1 MIIRKETAATVYC
14 DMSRPVR
21 RVCRAAFLAAAVG
34 TLLSGCSN
42 NIRVH
47 GNMPE
52 PEAVAEIRPG
62 AYGREDVAQLLGS
75 PSAVSTFEDARW
87 YYIGQKTRQLAFLK
101 PDVLERRILVV
112 SFDGDGRV
120 DSTST
125 FTLEDGRVI
134 DPVSRETPT
143 EGRELTFLQ
152 QLFGNIGRFPNESVQ
167 NQRR

>member
-1 MIIRKETAATVYC
+1 MYR
-14 DMSRPVR
+14 DMSRSAK
-21 RVCRAAFLAAAVG
+21 RVCRTAFLVAAIAA
-34 TLLSGCSN
+34 LLSACSG

-52 PEAVAEIRPG
+52 PETVAEIRTG
-62 AYGREDVAQLLGS
+62 AYGRDDVAQLLGS

-87 YYIGQKTRQLAFLK
+87 YYIGQKTKQLAFLK
-101 PDVLERRILVV
+101 PDILERRVLVV
-112 SFDGDGRV
+112 SFDDNGRV
-120 DSTST
+120 NSTRT

-143 EGRELTFLQ
+143 EGRELTLLQ
-152 QLFGNIGRFPNESVQ
+152 QLFGNIGRFPAESLQ